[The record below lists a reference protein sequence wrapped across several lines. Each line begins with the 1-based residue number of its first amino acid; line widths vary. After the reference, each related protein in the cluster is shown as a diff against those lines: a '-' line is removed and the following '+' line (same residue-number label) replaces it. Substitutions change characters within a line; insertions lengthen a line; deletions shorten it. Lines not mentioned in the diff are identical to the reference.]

1 MSADIQASPNQVYL
15 RRSEVIATDLEDE
28 LVLLDPGTVEMYSLN
43 TVGRLVWLS
52 LPDSPA
58 SIAGKV
64 TESFDVS
71 AGQVLADV
79 QELLG
84 TLSEMGLVEQQQ
96 S

>member
-1 MSADIQASPNQVYL
+1 MSADVQASPHQVY
-15 RRSEVIATDLEDE
+15 RRRTEVIATDLEDE

-52 LPDSPA
+52 LPDSLA
-58 SIAGKV
+58 GIVGKV

-71 AGQVLADV
+71 AEQALSDV

-84 TLSEMGLVEQQQ
+84 TLSGMNLVELQGP
-96 S
+96 